1 MVAPTAICEQRGT
14 VREDKVAGS
23 KRKMSVAMASALLSL
38 ATAGAFGSDGAGD
51 ADRGHDLAVAR
62 CGTCHAVEP
71 RGRSPLRAAPPFRT
85 LGRRYPVESL
95 DEALAEGIVAG
106 HPDMPSDPWEA
117 ADVADFIAYLERL
130 APVRSRH
137 D

>member
-1 MVAPTAICEQRGT
+1 MFGSKILVLAALALASPVLA
-14 VREDKVAGS
+14 DDAGS
-23 KRKMSVAMASALLSL
+23 A
-38 ATAGAFGSDGAGD
+38 GAGD

-62 CGTCHAVEP
+62 CGACHAVEA

-117 ADVADFIAYLERL
+117 TDIADFIAYLERL
-130 APVRSRH
+130 APFRPRR

>member
-1 MVAPTAICEQRGT
+1 MG
-14 VREDKVAGS
+14 GS
-23 KRKMSVAMASALLSL
+23 KRILSVAMAWALLSL
-38 ATAGAFGSDGAGD
+38 ATANAFASDGGGD
-51 ADRGHDLAVAR
+51 PDRGHDLAVAR
-62 CGTCHAVEP
+62 CGACHAVEP
-71 RGRSPLRAAPPFRT
+71 RGRSPLRAAPAFRT

-117 ADVADFIAYLERL
+117 ADIADFIAYLERL
-130 APVRSRH
+130 ASVRSRR

>member
-1 MVAPTAICEQRGT
+1 MTLIAALVSIAPA
-14 VREDKVAGS
+14 
-23 KRKMSVAMASALLSL
+23 
-38 ATAGAFGSDGAGD
+38 AGAADQGD
-51 ADRGHDLAVAR
+51 AKRGHDLAATR
-62 CGTCHAVEP
+62 CGACHAVEA

-85 LGRRYPVESL
+85 LHRRYPVESL

-117 ADVADFIAYLERL
+117 GDIADFIAYLEWL
-130 APVRSRH
+130 APFRSQP